1 MISDV
6 HFRIFVARIIYRLT
20 AVAVMTVLGCTS
32 AALAQDSDTP
42 PAGGQSEPGERP
54 NFIIILTDDEGYGD
68 LKSFYPAT
76 GLNAPHFDQLATEG
90 LRFSDFYVGSSVCSP
105 SRAALM
111 TGCYPQ
117 RVGLPAVLEADSKV
131 GLNSDEQTLP
141 ELLQA
146 SGYRTSCIGKWHL
159 GDRPEFL
166 PTQHGFDEY
175 FGLPYSNDMRPNHP
189 VKKNFFPDLPL
200 MEGERIIA
208 YNPDQSQLTTW
219 YTQRSVKF
227 IEQNKD
233 KPFFLYLAHTMP
245 HVPLAVSD
253 KFKGKSKH
261 GIYGDVM
268 LELDWSLGEIM
279 ATLKRLG
286 IDEKTMVIFLSD
298 NGPWLSYGR
307 HAGSAGPLREGKTTT
322 FDGGQRVPCIIRWPH
337 KIPGG
342 RVCREIAT
350 SMDLLP
356 TICSLANAELPEKR
370 IDGKNIWPL
379 MTGRIGVRSPHQAF
393 FYYNAWQLEAV
404 RSGRWKLVLPHDFYA
419 VVKPGVDGNPGQ
431 HAWTHVNMALYDIL
445 NDVGETTDVAG
456 QHLDVMEQMLE
467 LVAQAR
473 MDLGDGVKQ
482 VMPEKKDFFQ
492 SRRLY
497 RIKGRGQRPPG
508 ISTAPA
514 RSWLGE

>member
-1 MISDV
+1 
-6 HFRIFVARIIYRLT
+6 
-20 AVAVMTVLGCTS
+20 
-32 AALAQDSDTP
+32 
-42 PAGGQSEPGERP
+42 
-54 NFIIILTDDEGYGD
+54 
-68 LKSFYPAT
+68 
-76 GLNAPHFDQLATEG
+76 
-90 LRFSDFYVGSSVCSP
+90 
-105 SRAALM
+105 
-111 TGCYPQ
+111 
-117 RVGLPAVLEADSKV
+117 
-131 GLNSDEQTLP
+131 
-141 ELLQA
+141 
-146 SGYRTSCIGKWHL
+146 
-159 GDRPEFL
+159 
-166 PTQHGFDEY
+166 
-175 FGLPYSNDMRPNHP
+175 
-189 VKKNFFPDLPL
+189 
-200 MEGERIIA
+200 
-208 YNPDQSQLTTW
+208 
-219 YTQRSVKF
+219 
-227 IEQNKD
+227 
-233 KPFFLYLAHTMP
+233 MP